1 MSEVVAILSVAF
13 LAVVFGLLQ
22 RQRGGCPGAEAC
34 DTMEDP
40 GSCASCSLTSE
51 SKHVRN

>member
-1 MSEVVAILSVAF
+1 MSEVVAVLSVAF

-22 RQRGGCPGAEAC
+22 RQRGGCPGEQAC
-34 DTMEDP
+34 DTVDEP
-40 GSCASCSLTSE
+40 GGCSSCSFTSE